1 METCVDDLSRAL
13 TYVCRWS
20 WRRDLNPRPADY
32 KSAALPTELR
42 QPEQKAN
49 FSTSRATRASNR
61 AHLLRL
67 SLPRFPLV
75 AAELF
80 EVAEREHRVGV
91 PVRNCSGIG
100 RVKGS
105 RAATTL
111 VLTALQAIERL
122 DLLMFAVVLHPVV
135 REPALCLGCP
145 AFRAGRRWRWPFGQA
160 TRAGRAAPGR
170 RRSAVSVRGASA
182 RPSVAAFQRT
192 TAGAPTSMG
201 GLWALIE

>member
-1 METCVDDLSRAL
+1 MAASSPVILRAGARHIHDLVGTRYGWRGGGRCGCSSR
-13 TYVCRWS
+13 
-20 WRRDLNPRPADY
+20 PQ
-32 KSAALPTELR
+32 AALRLAR
-42 QPEQKAN
+42 
-49 FSTSRATRASNR
+49 FSR
-61 AHLLRL
+61 
-67 SLPRFPLV
+67 V